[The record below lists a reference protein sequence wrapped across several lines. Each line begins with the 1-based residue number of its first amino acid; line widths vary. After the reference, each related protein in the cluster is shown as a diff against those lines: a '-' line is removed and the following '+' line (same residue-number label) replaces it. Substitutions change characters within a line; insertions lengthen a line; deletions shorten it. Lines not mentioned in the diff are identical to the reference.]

1 MVVLSR
7 DNITEYLKSRMPEMD
22 FSKPLEIIPIGEGSL
37 EEDAPRKSKPRS
49 RESVMTNC
57 RINASKAV

>member
-22 FSKPLEIIPIGEGSL
+22 FSKPLEIIPIGEGSI
-37 EEDAPRKSKPRS
+37 EEP
-49 RESVMTNC
+49 
-57 RINASKAV
+57 